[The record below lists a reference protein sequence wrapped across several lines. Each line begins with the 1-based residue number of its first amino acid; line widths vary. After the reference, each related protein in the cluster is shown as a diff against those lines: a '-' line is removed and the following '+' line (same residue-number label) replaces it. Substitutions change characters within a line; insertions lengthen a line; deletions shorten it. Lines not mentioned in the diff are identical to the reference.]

1 MTKENTNS
9 MQINFYRE
17 NLIDKMLYIKTSDG
31 ATLPMFVL
39 KIEENASNEVEPSTY
54 TVVTFDIQTN
64 LMKNYTYIQKT
75 WFDLAI
81 LACQKENIGTYV
93 ELSRLGL
100 KKRFNVYEHL
110 DEDVDRSYSIMA
122 L

>member
-17 NLIDKMLYIKTSDG
+17 NLIDKILYIKTSEG
-31 ATLPMFVL
+31 STLPMFIL
-39 KIEENASNEVEPSTY
+39 KIEQNTSNEVEPSTY
-54 TVVTFDIQTN
+54 TVDTFDIQTN

-81 LACQKENIGTYV
+81 LACQEENIGTYV

-100 KKRFNVYEHL
+100 KKRPYEYQ